1 MQYALVGYRPGLL
14 CATTDKKQTPHWTFF
29 FHSVVSWFI
38 GVKSAARLL
47 AVFFLLRCSNPS
59 ACIGLTTDTSD
70 SLTSTASSLWS
81 EKGSLVSMRIR
92 NYLKDYIYMCDS
104 KTKGCIKIVC
114 LLAGGIL
121 SQFLGLMD
129 TGGTRTVRR
138 ELQPVHMLFCVWLW
152 CDVCA
157 NKPIKVSDMFPNTTP
172 LSIFWL
178 LFYLCVYTHALFQ
191 VHIKVHI

>member
-1 MQYALVGYRPGLL
+1 MLACELGSVIFMMGRNPKQGERRSMHWWVIDQACDVPQQIKNKLL
-14 CATTDKKQTPHWTFF
+14 IELFF

-47 AVFFLLRCSNPS
+47 AMFFLLWCSNPS
-59 ACIGLTTDTSD
+59 ACMGLTTDTSD

-138 ELQPVHMLFCVWLW
+138 ELQPVHMLFCVWL
-152 CDVCA
+152 
-157 NKPIKVSDMFPNTTP
+157 
-172 LSIFWL
+172 
-178 LFYLCVYTHALFQ
+178 
-191 VHIKVHI
+191 